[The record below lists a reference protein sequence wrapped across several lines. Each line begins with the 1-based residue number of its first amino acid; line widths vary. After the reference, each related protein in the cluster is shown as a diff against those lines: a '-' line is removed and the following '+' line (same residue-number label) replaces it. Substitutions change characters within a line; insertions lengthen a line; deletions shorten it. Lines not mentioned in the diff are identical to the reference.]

1 VAEVKLVVKQID
13 QGSQGIKSIG
23 QNLSSLFDVAT
34 KTGAALAAAGATF
47 KKAFDLSRE
56 GANLN
61 QLTKSFELMNEQV
74 FKTPHLLDQMTDA
87 VNGTIKQTDLMKSL
101 LTLTAGASDD
111 AAQSYAAAAPQLL
124 EIAKASNKLNPALG
138 DTAFLFDSLALG
150 IKRGSPLILD
160 NLGITVKVG
169 EANEKYAASIGKT
182 VEALTAEEKQM
193 ALLNAVM
200 ESGDQLISQV
210 GGNVDSQADAWA
222 RLEVLIA
229 ENTDSLKRWLAEGLY
244 PVIETASG
252 GYSTSVGGIIEKNI
266 AAGKSMADL
275 VAQGQRL
282 TKTID
287 DVGAGGLKVT
297 GTYDQVQKGLRDT
310 AMAIVENSNGALDAR
325 KNLEAAFG
333 PELFRNVDEM
343 GLSFIDLGLGVSI
356 YTSQIDRASD
366 QSSRFNQQLNDLR
379 YITDEYTPAVN
390 GALGAASDFGAEL
403 ARLAQLGQEAQQ
415 AQNALN
421 QEMNAMTAGALKDVD
436 STIGDP
442 IKQLLAAQQQLAAIQ
457 GAWVQVTISNAGK
470 IGAVNAELAGDLTNE
485 QANAYREIVRTAE
498 EGSADWLAAYNALQ
512 GDLSESQRQ
521 ALIAQRAELQ
531 AMGDHGGSAY
541 TGSIED
547 AEAAQAA
554 IDEAN
559 KAIID
564 SYRELAFE
572 GALALAELSPDPN
585 AIQNTLD
592 YGVAIGYMTQ
602 QEADMRKQAA
612 DTRIAIEELNAMVVQ
627 TGLDTN
633 IAALAFELL
642 ASGQYSTA
650 EAAIA
655 AAEKHQMLL
664 DLFAMTP
671 EKVETAYTLFM
682 GDSIQRLQEVKG
694 LLDSL
699 DGRNVSANVNVNTA
713 TAGDLGSGSSE
724 GGKDGKQ
731 SALGNWLGAGETSQV
746 GEFNQPEMYQQG
758 GKLYLI
764 PGDQGRVTPI
774 GQSGMGGVNING
786 PLIGQVVQR
795 PGENGQA
802 FANRVS
808 TMVVEKIGSLR

>member
-356 YTSQIDRASD
+356 YTSEIDRAAD
-366 QSSRFNQQLNDLR
+366 HSSRFNQQLNDLR

-390 GALGAASDFGAEL
+390 GAVGAASDFGAEL

-421 QEMNAMTAGALKDVD
+421 QEMNAMMVGALKEAPTAIHD
-436 STIGDP
+436 
-442 IKQLLAAQQQLAAIQ
+442 LAMAQQALADGQDGAQQQ
-457 GAWVQVTISNAGK
+457 
-470 IGAVNAELAGDLTNE
+470 
-485 QANAYREIVRTAE
+485 
-498 EGSADWLAAYNALQ
+498 
-512 GDLSESQRQ
+512 
-521 ALIAQRAELQ
+521 
-531 AMGDHGGSAY
+531 
-541 TGSIED
+541 
-547 AEAAQAA
+547 

-559 KAIID
+559 QAIID